1 MKIAI
6 DSYCYHRYFGEIY
19 PGLQADPGRRMTVW
33 DFLKRARKHGVQGVS
48 LESCYLP
55 GFDDAFLRRL
65 KDTLDA
71 DGFERVWAWGHPNGL
86 RSGTD
91 RAAAS
96 DLILHLDYART
107 IGARVMRIVGGS
119 RRTRP
124 RSWAVHKRR
133 LSGMLKKLVGP
144 AEDHGIILAIE
155 NHIDMTA
162 DQMVEL
168 IKTVNSR
175 WLGVC
180 LDTGN
185 NLRLHEDP
193 LRVVERLA
201 PWARATHIKDIWVRP
216 GDPCDFSFWPSVPL
230 GEGLVDMAKVIGILK
245 RARYAGLLAIEV
257 DFLHPDYGEE
267 DRAVAK
273 SVKHLQT
280 LLAAAPATHS
290 RATAGGIQ

>member
-19 PGLQADPGRRMTVW
+19 PGLQADPGRTMTVW
-33 DFLKRARKHGVQGVS
+33 DFLKRARKHGVAGVS

-55 GFDDAFLRRL
+55 GFDDAFLGKL
-65 KDTLDA
+65 ADTLD
-71 DGFERVWAWGHPNGL
+71 DYGFDRVWAWGHPNGL
-86 RSGTD
+86 SSGTD
-91 RAAAS
+91 QAAAR
-96 DLILHLDYART
+96 DLLQHLAYAQR

-124 RSWAVHKRR
+124 KSWAVHKRR
-133 LSGMLKKLVGP
+133 LSGMLKKLIGP
-144 AEDHGIILAIE
+144 AEDHGVVLAIE

-162 DQMVEL
+162 DQMVDL
-168 IKTVNSR
+168 ITTVDSY

-193 LRVVERLA
+193 LTVAERLA
-201 PWARATHIKDIWVRP
+201 PFARATHIKDIGVRA

-230 GEGLVDMAKVIGILK
+230 GEGLVDIGKVVGYLK
-245 RARYAGLLAIEV
+245 RARYKGLLAIEV
-257 DFLHPDYGEE
+257 DFLHPKYGEE
-267 DRAVAK
+267 DQAVAK
-273 SVKHLQT
+273 SVKHLQG
-280 LLAAAPATHS
+280 LLAAS
-290 RATAGGIQ
+290 